1 MPMLHRGCGAPMR
14 RDRDARAR
22 AGESL
27 FTPEFAAALAG
38 ALQRNGNSYL
48 TESSKPEEP

>member
-1 MPMLHRGCGAPMR
+1 MPMLQRGCGAPAR
-14 RDRDARAR
+14 GARDVRVKSGD
-22 AGESL
+22 GL